1 MSFSQSRTGAR
12 LTAFALGAALVA
24 LAACADAPTAP
35 ARATMPNGPRLDA
48 ADSAAS
54 GEIAPAAPAKWTV
67 MVYLAADGDVG
78 PAGVA
83 DVDEMEAGVAALAT
97 AAAARGAA
105 PGSDVQVVVETEF
118 GKQYLQ
124 QAGCATPACVRL
136 PSANTVRFAV
146 AGRDVAGGDGEADE
160 HGPVGPVQDL
170 GANRDMSRPEE
181 LREFVAWAKRVRPA
195 DHYLLVLSNRGA
207 ADRLVTID
215 AMHQGLTDAGAIDV
229 VDFDMSLT
237 AGYETL
243 AKVVGLADYA
253 VLSEATVPDAGNDYT
268 ALLRGLGESIAEG
281 GDAAAPRAVA
291 ALAADLFHA
300 SYESGSETTTVSA
313 YDLAGFAD
321 FEASLDSLAEGLRV
335 RLAGDARDA
344 VVAPLRDAV
353 ASSQRFEDAPRH
365 DVVDV
370 LDSLAARTQS
380 LGDDRLAALIADV
393 KARATAPEFRL
404 RALARSG
411 TATNALKVDR
421 ATGLDILWPSGD
433 AADAIRDAGPSSL
446 EAYQQLLPDK
456 AWTRFLTDYLARSA
470 TAAAYDQEDRPL
482 QAFLLWD
489 PEANAKGADVDLWI
503 IEPDG
508 NLYIPYLGRV
518 TPNGQLTADSYE
530 TGNPF
535 EGYATFRFV
544 TRGTYYIL
552 ANLAQD
558 SADTRPA
565 YDFAYRHGTEEDFSL
580 LYDEPPHLSFE
591 SSWQLDDS
599 VTFGKVLEGAYTDLQ
614 LVAEWT
620 PGGTSEESA
629 DSRRAVKRPDLVPAV
644 RGRDGRLAGVARS
657 RGTMPGAARTP
668 TPRLTRAQ
676 LETVR
681 RLVAARPSRLRAR
694 IPSSLGIDPAVRRAL
709 NRLTDQ
715 MSARLH

>member
-1 MSFSQSRTGAR
+1 V
-12 LTAFALGAALVA
+12 LGAALLA

-35 ARATMPNGPRLDA
+35 ARAAAPNDLRLDEGA
-48 ADSAAS
+48 TETAPTA
-54 GEIAPAAPAKWTV
+54 EIAPAAPAKWTV
-67 MVYLAADGDVG
+67 MVYLAADNNLA

-83 DVDEMEAGVAALAT
+83 DVDEMEAGVAALAR
-97 AAAARGAA
+97 AAAARGVPA
-105 PGSDVQVVVETEF
+105 GSDVQVVVQAEF
-118 GKQYLQ
+118 SKQYLQ

-136 PSANTVRFAV
+136 PSWNTVRFAV
-146 AGRDVAGGDGEADE
+146 TGRDSAAIAARE

-170 GANRDMSRPEE
+170 GANRDMTRPEE
-181 LREFVAWAKRVRPA
+181 LRDFVAWAKRVRPA
-195 DHYLLVLSNRGA
+195 DHYMLVLWNHGGGYTGLIADETSAGNR
-207 ADRLVTID
+207 LMTID
-215 AMHQGLTDAGAIDV
+215 QMRQGLTDVGPIDV
-229 VDFDMSLT
+229 LDFDMCLM

-243 AKVVGLADYA
+243 AKITGLTSYA
-253 VLSEATVPDAGNDYT
+253 VFSEATVPGAGNDY
-268 ALLRGLGESIAEG
+268 ASLLRGMADALAAG
-281 GDAAAPRAVA
+281 GDAADPRAIT
-291 ALAADLFHA
+291 ALAADRFHA
-300 SYESGSETTTVSA
+300 SYERSRETTTVSA
-313 YDLAGFAD
+313 YDLAGFAG
-321 FEASLDSLAEGLRV
+321 FEASLDSLAEGLRA
-335 RLAGDARDA
+335 RLAADNSGSVTTAIRSA
-344 VVAPLRDAV
+344 VSAGQHFDYAPL
-353 ASSQRFEDAPRH
+353 H
-365 DVVDV
+365 DIVDV
-370 LDSLAARTQS
+370 LDSLAAGTQP

-404 RALARSG
+404 RALSRSG